1 MHKGYSV
8 QHLIKH
14 NKTNENYFWWRA
26 LTFIG
31 LIVDSRRSQMHTD
44 RGVRAPIIDFSSGYF
59 FFVIFFWC
67 CWKLWQVRNSSVT
80 TRTETDQSIKMNG
93 ELNLQGLVVE
103 YWKDLTSS
111 SMNAKGLEIS
121 SRRMS
126 CDESTSAKSWS
137 LYENFLCIRMKEIV
151 FSSCSTQIVSDVVFS
166 HNVK

>member
-14 NKTNENYFWWRA
+14 NKTNESYFWWRA

-80 TRTETDQSIKMNG
+80 TLAERINPSEMNG
-93 ELNLQGLVVE
+93 ELNLQGLVAE
-103 YWKDLTSS
+103 LRKDLTSS
-111 SMNAKGLEIS
+111 CLGDQVWMPKDLRYPAEECHVMNQLQQKLIMIP
-121 SRRMS
+121 RW
-126 CDESTSAKSWS
+126 KFP
-137 LYENFLCIRMKEIV
+137 L
-151 FSSCSTQIVSDVVFS
+151 
-166 HNVK
+166 H